1 MRKLNSNNTEHK
13 YVLFYFDWI
22 LKTYVNI
29 GKFTSLRAISTYL
42 DMNYNIITQIHSG
55 KSLCYKKFLKITK
68 I

>member
-1 MRKLNSNNTEHK
+1 MRKLNSNNVEDK
-13 YVLFYFDWI
+13 YILYYFDWI

-42 DMNYNIITQIHSG
+42 DINYNIITQIHSG
-55 KSLCYKKFLKITK
+55 KSLCYKRFLKITK

>member
-1 MRKLNSNNTEHK
+1 MRKLNSNNVEDK
-13 YVLFYFDWI
+13 YMLYYFDWI
-22 LKTYVNI
+22 LKTYVLI

-55 KSLCYKKFLKITK
+55 KSLCYKKFLKIEK